1 MKTSEAIVLAILIF
15 GLTLF
20 SIGSILY
27 MRKLMDMYSVDVY
40 LQLTVFGVYIILL
53 ALVLAK
59 LFQKVME

>member
-27 MRKLMDMYSVDVY
+27 MRKLMAMYSVDLY
-40 LQLTVFGVYIILL
+40 LELTVFGVYIILL